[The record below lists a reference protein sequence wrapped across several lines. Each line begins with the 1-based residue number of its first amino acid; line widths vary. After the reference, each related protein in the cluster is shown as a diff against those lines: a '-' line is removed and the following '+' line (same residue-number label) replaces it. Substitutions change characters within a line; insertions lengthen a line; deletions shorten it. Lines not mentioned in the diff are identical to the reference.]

1 MASLGRRIPCF
12 LVDHGASPHP
22 LIRSTPAPYVYADV
36 LVDGLETSVEFLV
49 DTGSDMTLLSPS
61 AAFAALGWQYLE
73 LDFQDPSLRIEMVG
87 VGEAGAIV
95 RTVDLVFQDEG
106 GEDLVIA
113 TAVGIAE
120 PKPAVPGWHG
130 NSLPCRVGTATGRRR
145 ACWGVTCCGGSISAW
160 DITRRLA
167 R

>member
-12 LVDHGASPHP
+12 LVEHGASPHP
-22 LIRSTPAPYVYADV
+22 LIRSTPAPYVYAGV
-36 LVDGLETSVEFLV
+36 LVNGLETSVEFLV

-61 AAFAALGWQYLE
+61 AAFAALGWQYFE

-95 RTVDLVFQDEG
+95 RTVDLVFQDDG

-130 NSLPCRVGTATGRRR
+130 NWVTPSMLGRDVLRRFDFSLGYHPPAGTLTEA
-145 ACWGVTCCGGSISAW
+145 VPSP
-160 DITRRLA
+160 
-167 R
+167 